1 MAGKKKESKKPVEA
15 KSAVKTADEKR
26 KAIDD
31 AFAQI
36 RKKYGDGSVMWM
48 GDYGETLS
56 VSTISTGSLT
66 LDIALGVGGL
76 PRGRIIE
83 IFGQESG
90 GKTTVSLHCVAEAQK
105 AGGIAAFIDVEHSLD
120 PEYAKILGVNI
131 NDLIVS
137 QPDSGEQALEIMETL
152 IRSNAIDIIVLDSVA
167 AMTTKAEIDG
177 DMGDSHVGLQ
187 ARLMSSALRKLTST
201 ISKTGTIAIFINQVR
216 EKIGGGPSMY
226 GPVEVTTGGRALKFY
241 STIRIDVR
249 GGERLM
255 DDGEQYGKR
264 TKCKVVKNKVEPPF
278 KLAEFDMIFGKGI
291 SKVGELVDLG
301 VTLEI
306 IRKSGAWFYYGEER
320 IGQGRENAKKYLLE
334 HTEMFA
340 EIEAKVRSQSSK
352 ITLPEEPEKET
363 SEASGSIDI
372 EANFV
377 TPQEDIDDADLAFDV
392 EDL

>member
-1 MAGKKKESKKPVEA
+1 MAAKKKDTKKSDKESKSVK
-15 KSAVKTADEKR
+15 KSGAPMNNEEKR
-26 KAIDD
+26 LAIDD

-48 GDYGETLS
+48 GDYGETLA
-56 VSTISTGSLT
+56 VSTVSTGSLT

-120 PEYAKILGVNI
+120 PEYAKVLGVDV
-131 NDLIVS
+131 NDIIVS

-152 IRSNAIDIIVLDSVA
+152 IRSNAIDIVVLDSVA

-177 DMGDSHVGLQ
+177 DMGDAHVGLQ

-241 STIRIDVR
+241 STIRVDVK

-255 DDGEQYGKR
+255 EGGEQYGRR
-264 TKCKVVKNKVEPPF
+264 TKCRVVKNKVAPPF
-278 KLAEFDMIFGKGI
+278 KVAEFDMIFGKGI
-291 SKVGELVDLG
+291 SKVG
-301 VTLEI
+301 
-306 IRKSGAWFYYGEER
+306 
-320 IGQGRENAKKYLLE
+320 
-334 HTEMFA
+334 
-340 EIEAKVRSQSSK
+340 
-352 ITLPEEPEKET
+352 
-363 SEASGSIDI
+363 
-372 EANFV
+372 
-377 TPQEDIDDADLAFDV
+377 
-392 EDL
+392 